1 VQQLHKQTLEVPLPA
16 LVRDRP
22 TWQLYGL
29 LGLLGFLLNGL
40 GAVLGPLQRQ
50 LHVERAAVAFY
61 PSLFAVGLLA
71 VGLVGGP
78 VVARLGHRAAAA
90 LAVSGL
96 AAGAVLLASPGRLL
110 TLVGAVALG
119 AAGALTV
126 QVVPAALS
134 QRHPHAEPA
143 ALAEANAVSSL
154 AAVLA
159 PAAVASALAAGLNWR
174 IGYLLPVLPVT
185 AALLVMLR
193 RGRPTDPAPAGRPD
207 GAQADDVGAAP
218 GLEPGP
224 LLSRWVDVVL
234 AVSVE
239 FCLVFWA
246 ATAFTDWHRAGPA
259 AAPALAGIFL
269 LGMAIIRAAAG
280 RLLPGHHPFTVLQL
294 ACGAAAAGF
303 ATFWAVPS
311 TLGAAAGLLVTG
323 AGVALLYPVTLA
335 RLVAAWPNARD
346 RAAARGALAS
356 GVAIGGA
363 PLLLARLSDG
373 IGLRLAYLF
382 VPALLAALAGHAL
395 VNQVRADPG
404 RR

>member
-1 VQQLHKQTLEVPLPA
+1 MQQLHKQTLEAPLPA

-50 LHVERAAVAFY
+50 LHLERAAVAFY

-71 VGLVGGP
+71 VGLAGGP
-78 VVARLGHRAAAA
+78 VVARLGHRVAAA
-90 LAVSGL
+90 LAVIGL
-96 AAGAVLLASPGRLL
+96 AAGAVLLAGPGRLL

-134 QRHPHAEPA
+134 QRHPHAEST

-159 PAAVASALAAGLNWR
+159 PAVVAGALAGGLDWR
-174 IGYLLPVLPVT
+174 IGYLLPVLPVA

-193 RGRPTDPAPAGRPD
+193 RGRSADPAPAGRPET
-207 GAQADDVGAAP
+207 APAVGAAP

-224 LLSRWVDVVL
+224 LLGRWVDVVL

-269 LGMAIIRAAAG
+269 LGMAIVRAVAG

-303 ATFWAVPS
+303 AVFWAVPS

-335 RLVAAWPNARD
+335 RLVAAWPSAPD

-373 IGLRLAYLF
+373 IGLRLAYLI

-395 VNQVRADPG
+395 VNQVRVDPG